1 MYILDYFVK
10 VQEALTPD
18 KRQPKQ
24 VAFQKGLVSDIDNL
38 HTQLFSTYKN
48 HQTLPTW
55 SVGTYNRKDLV
66 RYGKSIFQS
75 NIDNNSIEPT
85 FDNNWSLVS
94 NNFLGND
101 FRIAIRG
108 ERLVLEYALNVW
120 FDTVF
125 RQPPFVSDIF
135 ITTNTAVG
143 IDPFRVGSSEIE
155 SSNAYS
161 DNSSELIINAYS
173 FATQFNMDIN
183 VPSSFFN
190 SLGTT
195 NNIRESIIKSFADK
209 YIPAGLTY
217 KITIY

>member
-48 HQTLPTW
+48 YQILPIWTA
-55 SVGTYNRKDLV
+55 GTYNRKDLV

-75 NIDNNSIEPT
+75 NIDLNTSVPS
-85 FDNNWSLVS
+85 FDNNWNLLN

-108 ERLVLEYALNVW
+108 EKLILEYALNIW

-135 ITTNTAVG
+135 INTNTTFA
-143 IDPFRVGSSEIE
+143 IDPFRVGTSEFE
-155 SSNAYS
+155 SSGVYS
-161 DNSSELIINAYS
+161 DISSELVVNSYS
-173 FATQFNMDIN
+173 FTTQFNLFIN
-183 VPSSFFN
+183 VPIAFFN
-190 SLGTT
+190 SLGVT

-209 YIPAGLTY
+209 YISAGITY
-217 KITIY
+217 QIITY